1 MNLNKEEIL
10 KLVDDGYILMN
21 KHPEEELYILNY
33 SKTAQFEQLWN
44 EYTLMCRGLVVDKD
58 FNVVARPFNKF
69 FNLEEHEDADIPK
82 GMKFEAYEKMDGSLG
97 IAFNYNGS
105 WRMAT
110 RGSFTSDQAIKA
122 AEMIN
127 DNVDYVH
134 GAAMFDPKY
143 TYLFEIIYPE
153 NRIVVDY
160 GKEEKLVLLGV
171 VNTETGEEMSWKN
184 MVNNYGMFFEVV
196 KKHYGLENYDQLYK
210 LKELERENS
219 EGFVLRFENGFRVK
233 VKFAEYV
240 RLHRILTNVSNRS
253 IWDALR
259 SGTGLDDIIN
269 NVPDEFYDWVKETK
283 RDFETRYM
291 EIENKALKRFWNVYY
306 VDGKRERK
314 DFAEEVKWNKYSGIL
329 FKLYDGKDNYSDQI
343 WKMLRPKYSK
353 PFADDE
359 ENV

>member
-1 MNLNKEEIL
+1 MKLNKEEIL

-21 KHPEEELYILNY
+21 KHPEEDLFILNY
-33 SKTAQFEQLWN
+33 SKTAQFEQFWN
-44 EYTLMCRGLVVDKD
+44 EYTLSCRGLVIDSD
-58 FNVVARPFNKF
+58 FNIVARPFKKF
-69 FNLEEHEDADIPK
+69 FNLEEHEDSDIPK

-127 DNVDYVH
+127 DSVDYVH
-134 GAAMFDPKY
+134 GVAMFDPNY

-171 VNTETGEEMSWKN
+171 INTETGEEMSWKD
-184 MVNNYGMFFEVV
+184 MVNKYGAFFEVV
-196 KKHYGLENYDQLYK
+196 KRHNGLEDYDQLYN

-219 EGFVLRFENGFRVK
+219 EGFVLRFDNGFRLK
-233 VKFAEYV
+233 VKFSEYV
-240 RLHRILTNVSNRS
+240 RLHKILTNVSNKS

-259 SGTGLDDIIN
+259 NGTGLDEIIEG
-269 NVPDEFYDWVKETK
+269 VPDEFYDWLKETK
-283 RDFETRYM
+283 RDFENKYM
-291 EIENKALKRFWNVYY
+291 EIENEALKMFWKIYY
-306 VDGKRERK
+306 VYGKKERK
-314 DFAEEVKWNKYSGIL
+314 DFALAVKNHKLSGIL
-329 FKLYDGKDNYSDQI
+329 FILFNGNDNYSEQI
-343 WKMLRPKYSK
+343 WKMLKPKYNTPFSK
-353 PFADDE
+353 NLED
-359 ENV
+359 N